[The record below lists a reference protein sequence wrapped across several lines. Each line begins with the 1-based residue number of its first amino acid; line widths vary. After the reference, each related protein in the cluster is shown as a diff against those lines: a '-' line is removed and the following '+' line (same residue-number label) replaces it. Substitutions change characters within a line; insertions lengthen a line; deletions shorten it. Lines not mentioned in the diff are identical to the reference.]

1 MRIMVTGTGGFV
13 GGALAARLAEQGHQ
27 VVAHYRRAPVK
38 QEPRL
43 SVVVADLAVAPPNVD
58 GRIDL
63 LVHAAAASAAD
74 HEPGGGDPDRYLRDN
89 VVAAQNLAAWVAGG
103 RVGSILILSSLSV
116 YGAVDDDTVTP
127 DSPINGPGLYG
138 ASKLFAERVLAGND
152 CGVPVIAAR
161 LPGVIG
167 PAAPRNWLRAVLA
180 KLRAGAEVVIFNPDA
195 PFNNA
200 VHVDDLAVW
209 AGHLAGAPWRG
220 SHVVT
225 LGAATPL
232 TVAAVVARMRTAL
245 ASAAPIVTQPAP
257 RSSFQI
263 SIVAAERFGYR
274 PMTMAAMLDRFVLE
288 NRGGDV

>member
-1 MRIMVTGTGGFV
+1 MRIVVTGAGGFV

-27 VVAHYRRAPVK
+27 VVALYRRAPVK
-38 QEPRL
+38 QPPRL
-43 SVVVADLAVAPPNVD
+43 SVVVADLAAAPPNVD

-63 LVHAAAASAAD
+63 LVHAAAAAAD
-74 HEPGGGDPDRYLRDN
+74 HEPGGGDPDRYLCDN
-89 VVAAQNLAAWVAGG
+89 VIAAQNLAAWLADG
-103 RVGSILILSSLSV
+103 RVGAILMLSSLSV

-127 DSPINGPGLYG
+127 DSAINGPGLYG
-138 ASKLFAERVLAGND
+138 ASKLFAERVLAGNSG
-152 CGVPVIAAR
+152 GVPVIAAR

-167 PAAPRNWLRAVLA
+167 PAAPRNWLRAVLI
-180 KLRAGAEVVIFNPDA
+180 KLRAGAEVAIFNPDA

-225 LGAATPL
+225 LGAAAPL
-232 TVAAVVARMRTAL
+232 TVAAAVARMRTAL

-263 SIVAAERFGYR
+263 SIAAAERLGYR
-274 PMTMAAMLDRFVLE
+274 PMTMAAMLDQFVLE